1 MVTQQSL
8 YFAHRPSG
16 TRAVDAL
23 DFASLFTRSTPFRR
37 LVTATVA
44 TGALALLLGTVG
56 AVVPATLDGLLADLT
71 QRGKAGTADRVSVV
85 TVPGA
90 ASGANSLSRAD
101 LARLHQRLVKAG
113 AAAVV
118 LQVPLSTAEA
128 PRDLAQVRGMLDA
141 LGANRDPALAARLR
155 NWAQELDHDALLEQ
169 ALRQAGRAVV
179 VATEHDPLRSS
190 NEGSQDSAAL
200 RPLPGLDAVDAPALP
215 AVDAPLERFANV
227 AISAALTPS
236 HIDGDGVRRHE
247 ALYFETP
254 SGPVPSVPL
263 AAWLLVKG
271 ISPDKLTG
279 GESLVANGPDRLPL
293 AGDATWLP
301 RYGKAEAL
309 QRTTASA
316 WLDSN
321 AFPDDV
327 RGKVVVVCPRAP
339 TEAVPAGRHLSR
351 CDGTAL
357 RIASLLAGDYML
369 EPFWGKLLALL
380 LWCGVILFVA
390 LACPSLPTG
399 GRIAAGAGLAVGI
412 TGLELWLLAEQD
424 TVTPLMSATIGL
436 AALAPW
442 VWRIRAPE
450 RPVAESILA
459 ADGAP
464 FAQQRRQ
471 GDTRPTTMPR
481 KLAVPGAPNFGN
493 AGHPA
498 AEAARSSRLGLE
510 LPADHVPG
518 RGLPGVESV
527 KPLREGDGN
536 TSPANTSQAPA
547 APTIAL
553 ATQKIATPSQERA
566 GVENQR
572 QSAPEAVQR
581 NLKPVSPP
589 ANQQGATSLRAIS
602 EQLSSRMLDPATADV
617 ADLLLGRIKR
627 PPKPRL
633 GRYEL
638 DRELGRGAMGTV
650 YIARDP
656 QINRVVALKAIPL
669 SDEANESDSNDLKSR
684 FFREAEMAGRL
695 AHPRIVTVYDAGE
708 DRGIAYIAMEFLSGR
723 TLGDFTSPDR
733 RLADAEVFEVVA
745 RVAEG
750 LDYAH
755 AQGVIHRDIK
765 PGNIIYDA
773 ATGSTKI
780 TDFGIARVTNSAS
793 TRTGVVLGTPSFMS
807 PEQLEGKPLQ
817 GTSDLFSLGIT
828 LFQLLTGQLPFRA
841 DSMTALMDKIAN
853 AAHPPLE
860 TLRPDLPPAAALV
873 VDHALEKDP
882 SRRFQT
888 GTEMAEALRHCAA
901 LLAERTATLE
911 MGNTHG

>member
-1 MVTQQSL
+1 MVPRHSL
-8 YFAHRPSG
+8 YFTHRPPG

-23 DFASLFTRSTPFRR
+23 DFASLFARSTPFRR
-37 LVTATVA
+37 LVAATAA
-44 TGALALLLGTVG
+44 AGALAVLLGTVG

-71 QRGKAGTADRVSVV
+71 QRGKTASVDSVRVV
-85 TVPGA
+85 TVPGTN
-90 ASGANSLSRAD
+90 GMTRGD
-101 LARLHQRLVKAG
+101 LARLHGRLVNAG

-118 LQVPLSTAEA
+118 LQVPLETPEA

-141 LGANRDPALAARLR
+141 LGANRDPALANRLR

-169 ALRQAGRAVV
+169 TLRQSGRAVV
-179 VATEHDPLRSS
+179 VATARDAGHLAADGTADATTLRV
-190 NEGSQDSAAL
+190 
-200 RPLPGLDAVDAPALP
+200 LPGLDAVDAPSLP
-215 AVDAPLERFANV
+215 DVDAPLARFGEV
-227 AISAALTPS
+227 AIAAALPPA
-236 HIDGDGVRRHE
+236 HIDADGVRRHE

-263 AAWLLVKG
+263 AAWLLAKG
-271 ISPDKLTG
+271 VSPDSLTG
-279 GESLVANGPDRLPL
+279 GESLVGSGANHLPL

-301 RYGKAEAL
+301 RYGASAAL
-309 QRTTASA
+309 NRTTVAA
-316 WLDSN
+316 WLNGN
-321 AFPDDV
+321 AVPVDV
-327 RGKVVVVCPRAP
+327 RGKVVVVCPRSP
-339 TEAVPAGRHLSR
+339 TESVPAGRHLSR

-369 EPFWGKLLALL
+369 EPLWGVLLAIA
-380 LWCGVILFVA
+380 LWLGIIAFVA

-399 GRIAAGAGLAVGI
+399 GRIAAGAGLAVGL
-412 TGLELWLLAEQD
+412 TGLELWLLAEHN
-424 TVTPLMSATIGL
+424 TVAPLMSAVVAL
-436 AALAPW
+436 AVLAPW
-442 VWRIRAPE
+442 VWRIRAPD

-464 FAQQRRQ
+464 FNQQRRQ
-471 GDTRPTTMPR
+471 GDTRPTPVPRKPNTPSSPVAPMPR
-481 KLAVPGAPNFGN
+481 ATSTA
-493 AGHPA
+493 A

-510 LPADHVPG
+510 LPNDHVPG

-527 KPLREGDGN
+527 KPIAAEGSG
-536 TSPANTSQAPA
+536 AAPA
-547 APTIAL
+547 TVALSTQKLPAPTLQREAPQPL
-553 ATQKIATPSQERA
+553 PSA
-566 GVENQR
+566 GG
-572 QSAPEAVQR
+572 SVQR
-581 NLKPVSPP
+581 TLKPVAAPP
-589 ANQQGATSLRAIS
+589 GQQGSTSLRAIS
-602 EQLSSRMLDPATADV
+602 EQLNSRMVDPATTDV

-650 YIARDP
+650 YVARDP

-669 SDEANESDSNDLKSR
+669 SDEANDSDSNDLKSR

-733 RLADAEVFEVVA
+733 RLPDADVFEVVA

-755 AQGVIHRDIK
+755 TQGVIHRDIK

-882 SRRFQT
+882 ARRFQT
-888 GTEMAEALRHCAA
+888 GNEMADALRHCVA
-901 LLAERTATLE
+901 LLAERTAAVETV
-911 MGNTHG
+911 NPHG

>member
-1 MVTQQSL
+1 MAPRHCL
-8 YFAHRPSG
+8 YFTHRPSG
-16 TRAVDAL
+16 TRPVDTL

-37 LVTATVA
+37 LVAATAA
-44 TGALALLLGTVG
+44 AGAFALLLGTVA

-71 QRGKAGTADRVSVV
+71 QRGKAAQLDTVSVV
-85 TVPGA
+85 TVPSVA
-90 ASGANSLSRAD
+90 AGANSLSRGD
-101 LARLHQRLVKAG
+101 LARLHQRLVRAG

-118 LQVPLSTAEA
+118 LQVPLATPEA
-128 PRDLAQVRGMLDA
+128 PRDLAQVRGMLEA
-141 LGANRDPALAARLR
+141 LGGNRDPALAARLR

-169 ALRQAGRAVV
+169 ALRQSGRAVL
-179 VATEHDPLRSS
+179 VATELDPLRS
-190 NEGSQDSAAL
+190 GSDSPQEPPEL
-200 RPLPGLDAVDAPALP
+200 RVLPGLDAVDAPP
-215 AVDAPLERFANV
+215 VPQVEAPLARFAKF
-227 AISAALTPS
+227 AISAALPPA
-236 HIDGDGVRRHE
+236 HLDGDGVRRHE

-254 SGPVPSVPL
+254 AGPVPSVPL
-263 AAWLLVKG
+263 AAWLLLHG
-271 ISPDKLTG
+271 ISPERLTG
-279 GESLVANGPDRLPL
+279 GESLVGNGAASLRL

-301 RYGKAEAL
+301 RYGTASML
-309 QRTTASA
+309 RRTTAA
-316 WLDSN
+316 DWLEGN
-321 AFPDDV
+321 GNPADV
-327 RGKVVVVCPRAP
+327 RGKVVVVCPRLPA
-339 TEAVPAGRHLSR
+339 EATPAGRHLSR

-357 RIASLLAGDYML
+357 RIASLLAHDYL
-369 EPFWGKLLALL
+369 LQPLWGSALAVL
-380 LWCGVILFVA
+380 LWCAVIAFA
-390 LACPSLPTG
+390 AFACPSLPTG
-399 GRIAAGAGLAVGI
+399 GRIAAGAGIAVGI
-412 TGLELWLLAEQD
+412 TGLELWLLAEQN
-424 TVTPLMSATIGL
+424 TVAPLMSATLAL

-442 VWRIRAPE
+442 VWRVRAPD

-464 FAQQRRQ
+464 FLQQRRQ
-471 GDTRPTTMPR
+471 GDTRPTPAPR
-481 KLAVPGAPNFGN
+481 KPFA
-493 AGHPA
+493 PA
-498 AEAARSSRLGLE
+498 APSAPITSHQAAEVARSSRLGLE
-510 LPADHVPG
+510 LPPDHVPG

-527 KPLREGDGN
+527 TPVQVSSHPADLPPA
-536 TSPANTSQAPA
+536 SPTAPA
-547 APTIAL
+547 IGL
-553 ATQKIATPSQERA
+553 ATQKIASPATPRAVPERRPA
-566 GVENQR
+566 G
-572 QSAPEAVQR
+572 APEPVQR
-581 NLKPVSPP
+581 NLKPVPP
-589 ANQQGATSLRAIS
+589 PVAQQGATSLRAIS
-602 EQLSSRMLDPATADV
+602 EQLSSRMVDPATTDV

-669 SDEANESDSNDLKSR
+669 SDEANDSDSNDLKSR

-733 RLADAEVFEVVA
+733 RLPDADVFEVVA

-755 AQGVIHRDIK
+755 TQGVIHRDIK

-773 ATGSTKI
+773 SSGSTKI

-817 GTSDLFSLGIT
+817 GTSDLFSLGIS

-853 AAHPPLE
+853 ASHPPLE

-888 GTEMAEALRHCAA
+888 GAEMAEALRHCAA
-901 LLAERTATLE
+901 LLAERTAAVDT
-911 MGNTHG
+911 GDSHG

>member
-1 MVTQQSL
+1 M
-8 YFAHRPSG
+8 
-16 TRAVDAL
+16 
-23 DFASLFTRSTPFRR
+23 DFASLFVRSTPFRR
-37 LVTATVA
+37 LVAATAA
-44 TGALALLLGTVG
+44 AGALALLLGTV
-56 AVVPATLDGLLADLT
+56 ATAVPATLDGLLTDLT
-71 QRGKAGTADRVSVV
+71 QRGKPALVGSVRVVTLPGNSAGTS
-85 TVPGA
+85 
-90 ASGANSLSRAD
+90 SLSRSD
-101 LARLHQRLVKAG
+101 LARLHNRLVRAG

-118 LQVPLSTAEA
+118 LQVPLDSPEA

-155 NWAQELDHDALLEQ
+155 NWAQELDHDAVLEQ
-169 ALRQAGRAVV
+169 TLRQTGHAVL
-179 VATEHDPLRSS
+179 VAPQHDPTHAGA
-190 NEGSQDSAAL
+190 EGVQETPAL
-200 RPLPGLDAVDAPALP
+200 TGLPGLDAINAPALP
-215 AVDAPLERFANV
+215 EVDAPLARFARV
-227 AISAALTPS
+227 AISAALTPK

-254 SGPVPSVPL
+254 AGPVPSVPL
-263 AAWLLVKG
+263 AAWLLAKG
-271 ISPDKLTG
+271 VSPESLTG
-279 GESLVANGPDRLPL
+279 GESLVGNGATKLRLG
-293 AGDATWLP
+293 GDATWLP
-301 RYGKAEAL
+301 RYGSATKLE
-309 QRTTASA
+309 RSTAAA
-316 WLDSN
+316 WLESSN
-321 AFPDDV
+321 NPADV
-327 RGKVVVVCPRAP
+327 RGKVVVVCPRSP
-339 TEAVPAGRHLSR
+339 TESVPAGRQLSR

-357 RIASLLAGDYML
+357 RIASLLAGDYMQQ
-369 EPFWGKLLALL
+369 PFWGKLLALA
-380 LWCGVILFVA
+380 LWCGVIAFA
-390 LACPSLPTG
+390 AFGCPVLPTG
-399 GRIAAGAGLAVGI
+399 GRIAAGTGLAIGI
-412 TGLELWLLAEQD
+412 AGLELWLLAEHN
-424 TVTPLMSATIGL
+424 TVTPLMSSTLAL

-442 VWRIRAPE
+442 VWRIRVPE
-450 RPVAESILA
+450 RPIAESILA
-459 ADGAP
+459 AEGAP
-464 FAQQRRQ
+464 FTQQRRSPEAR
-471 GDTRPTTMPR
+471 TSPAPRPQ
-481 KLAVPGAPNFGN
+481 LVPVPQSRTSTQ
-493 AGHPA
+493 A
-498 AEAARSSRLGLE
+498 AEVARSSRLGIE
-510 LPADHVPG
+510 LPPDHVPG

-527 KPLREGDGN
+527 APITTPAGN
-536 TSPANTSQAPA
+536 PPQPAVRVPGTQTTVAMP
-547 APTIAL
+547 
-553 ATQKIATPSQERA
+553 TQKIITPPAPRA
-566 GVENQR
+566 DGPVLD
-572 QSAPEAVQR
+572 PVQR
-581 NLKPVSPP
+581 NLKPLSTPP
-589 ANQQGATSLRAIS
+589 TQTGSNSLRAIS

-627 PPKPRL
+627 PPKPKL

-650 YIARDP
+650 YVARDP

-708 DRGIAYIAMEFLSGR
+708 DRGIAYIAMEFLTGR
-723 TLGDFTSPDR
+723 TLGEFTAPDR
-733 RLADAEVFEVVA
+733 RLSDTDVFEVIA

-773 ATGSTKI
+773 DTGSTKI

-853 AAHPPLE
+853 APHPPLE

-873 VDHALEKDP
+873 IDHALEKDP

-888 GTEMAEALRHCAA
+888 GTEMAAALRHCGA
-901 LLAERTATLE
+901 LLAERTGAFSPEKTN
-911 MGNTHG
+911 G